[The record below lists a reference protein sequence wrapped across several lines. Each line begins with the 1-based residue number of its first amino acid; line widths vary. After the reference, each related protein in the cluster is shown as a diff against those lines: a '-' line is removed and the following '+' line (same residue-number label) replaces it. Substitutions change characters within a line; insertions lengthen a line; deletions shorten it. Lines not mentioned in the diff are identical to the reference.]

1 MLLPPNEVRILSK
14 EVLEQSDIDYFL
26 DKYGK
31 RFVRA
36 MRAVEEGKVRKYSFT
51 PSEIIRWTVVGRSR
65 EYLVIP
71 EVFCSCRDFY
81 QSVVIQ
87 RESKMCYHLLAQKI
101 GEIRGQFAVLAMT
114 DVDRRRL
121 YHDWRKVS

>member
-1 MLLPPNEVRILSK
+1 MLLSLKEIRTLSK
-14 EVLEQSDIDYFL
+14 EVLEQSDIEYFQ

-36 MRAVEEGKVRKYSFT
+36 MRAVEEGKVRKYHFS
-51 PSEIIRWTVVGRSR
+51 PSRVIRWTVVGRSK

-87 RESKMCYHLLAQKI
+87 RNSKMCYHLLAQKI
-101 GEIRGQFAVLAMT
+101 GEIRGQFTVLNMT
-114 DVDRRRL
+114 DADRRRL
-121 YHDWRKVS
+121 YHVWRKVS